1 MEEEIEERLATEQ
14 DLAQG
19 RREDIVRDL
28 GLFHPDRVLDRRL
41 EEEEAVEEVVCEGI
55 VLAEV
60 QDDERDLP
68 VIAVI
73 AVMTDQ
79 EVEAVE
85 EMIDVEDDPAV

>member
-41 EEEEAVEEVVCEGI
+41 EEEEVVCEEI